1 MFKII
6 GLTIAE
12 CWFLIYEILKVLKSK
27 IVVNQSSINIAMS
40 NSIELKIE
48 NNVAWISLNRP
59 EVFNSFNREMAFL
72 LQETLDNCEKDTN
85 IRAIV
90 ITGNGK
96 AFCAGQD
103 LKEVTDP
110 ELNPGFRKI
119 LEEHYNPIIQKIRNI
134 EKPIIAAVNGV
145 AAGAG
150 ANIALACDIVIA
162 AENASFIQAFSKI
175 GLIPDSAGTFFLPR
189 LIGFQKASALMML
202 GDKVSAVEALN
213 MGMIYKIYPTGLFEE
228 EVITL
233 AKTLAQMPTKA
244 IGLTKRLLNQSM
256 TNNLEQQ
263 LALESDLQ
271 IEASSSND
279 YKEGVTA
286 FVEKRKPEFKGN

>member
-1 MFKII
+1 M
-6 GLTIAE
+6 T
-12 CWFLIYEILKVLKSK
+12 
-27 IVVNQSSINIAMS
+27 
-40 NSIELKIE
+40 NSIELKI
-48 NNVAWISLNRP
+48 NNKVAFISLNRP
-59 EVFNSFNREMAFL
+59 DVFNSFNREMAFS
-72 LQETLDNCEKDTN
+72 LQKILVDCSADNSV
-85 IRAIV
+85 RAIV

-110 ELNPGFRKI
+110 DLNPGFRKI
-119 LEEHYNPIIQKIRNI
+119 LEEHYNPIIQKIRTI

-150 ANIALACDIVIA
+150 ANIALACDIVLA
-162 AENASFIQAFSKI
+162 SENASFIQAFSKI

-202 GDKVSAVEALN
+202 GDKVSAVEAEKL
-213 MGMIYKIYPTGLFEE
+213 GMVYKVISPESFLE
-228 EVITL
+228 EVTKIAETL
-233 AKTLAQMPTKA
+233 AEMPTKA

-263 LALESDLQ
+263 LASESDLQ

-279 YKEGVTA
+279 YREGVTA
-286 FVEKRKPEFKGN
+286 FVEKRKPEFNGN